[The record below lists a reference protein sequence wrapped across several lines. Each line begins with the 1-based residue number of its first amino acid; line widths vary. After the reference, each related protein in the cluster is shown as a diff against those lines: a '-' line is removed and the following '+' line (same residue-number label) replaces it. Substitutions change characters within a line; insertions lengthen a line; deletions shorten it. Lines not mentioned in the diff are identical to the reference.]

1 MLNAIK
7 IIIEHLGSREH
18 PTEKIMSSGLKSS
31 FL

>member
-7 IIIEHLGSREH
+7 IIEHLGSREH